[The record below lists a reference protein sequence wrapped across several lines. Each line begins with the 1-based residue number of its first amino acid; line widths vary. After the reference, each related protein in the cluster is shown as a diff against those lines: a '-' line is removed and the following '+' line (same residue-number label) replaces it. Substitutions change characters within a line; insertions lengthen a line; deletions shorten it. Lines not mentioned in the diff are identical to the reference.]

1 MADDRFKMS
10 RNVLATDKVPNT
22 IFGIPIVSRRGDYT
36 EDDIV
41 FFREYPEAGGYY
53 DMGDGDDTVR
63 GAIGGGDSVPDAV
76 REFYRDPLTGNENV
90 PDSVKRDW
98 EVYRTMHPDAAGYS
112 WNSVKG
118 FSIAKDIDPGFAQVP
133 EAKDIDPGFTRPPK
147 EKPTWYEHKDYVP
160 GTGKNKYGESVV
172 GYPES
177 EYEYTRRDNPTRID
191 PKDIKGTGVSFTDA
205 DRVRVP
211 KERMEEYGKW
221 LDGRAALDPTM
232 KTQTLVPPDWRT
244 NPKWKEFQRDYDY
257 GAAFMA
263 GAKVPTA
270 KAPDGRYHLSDAGKL
285 PTHPTFSR
293 ESYYARDPRWSGLA
307 GEWTKEGN
315 YIPGELES
323 RRGTR
328 QAASGGVSDVEAYVK
343 RINAAVTDVIPFIKE
358 HEGFRAQAYKDS
370 VGKWTVGYGQT
381 EINGRPVEEGDT
393 ISEEDASAFVAQR
406 ARENA
411 VALYKQNPWMRNL
424 AQGALSALYDVAY
437 NLGASA
443 LSGRRSPTLNYDMES
458 ADMDWDSIV
467 WRELPTYVK
476 AGGKTLNGLVNRRND
491 AIRKWRTQ

>member
-10 RNVLATDKVPNT
+10 RNVLATDKVPDT

-36 EDDIV
+36 EEDIA

-53 DMGDGDDTVR
+53 DMGGEGEEPESQGTL
-63 GAIGGGDSVPDAV
+63 GGGQGGP
-76 REFYRDPLTGNENV
+76 
-90 PDSVKRDW
+90 
-98 EVYRTMHPDAAGYS
+98 
-112 WNSVKG
+112 
-118 FSIAKDIDPGFAQVP
+118 
-133 EAKDIDPGFTRPPK
+133 
-147 EKPTWYEHKDYVP
+147 
-160 GTGKNKYGESVV
+160 VV

-221 LDGRAALDPTM
+221 LDGIAALDPTM

-307 GEWTKEGN
+307 GGWTEAGN
-315 YIPGELES
+315 YVPGVLES
-323 RRGTR
+323 HRRALQAPPIGVRELWSRAVRSTGDLDGMSRVFAAISGESSLDQRGATAGQISNGHLARLIVHANETDRYNGNPANHGRRTVLDTVNRTSHVLSKYAWGTGPGANWFD
-328 QAASGGVSDVEAYVK
+328 AAKKEPRFDLIDASPVASRTARDL
-343 RINAAVTDVIPFIKE
+343 IMNAARFLHGGLRGRDWLPSDAISYGDGPNGLTSDREEIKPAE
-358 HEGFRAQAYKDS
+358 NLIGPMPRGFR
-370 VGKWTVGYGQT
+370 
-381 EINGRPVEEGDT
+381 I
-393 ISEEDASAFVAQR
+393 
-406 ARENA
+406 
-411 VALYKQNPWMRNL
+411 
-424 AQGALSALYDVAY
+424 
-437 NLGASA
+437 
-443 LSGRRSPTLNYDMES
+443 GRRKG
-458 ADMDWDSIV
+458 A
-467 WRELPTYVK
+467 R
-476 AGGKTLNGLVNRRND
+476 
-491 AIRKWRTQ
+491 